1 VIGVNGLDITAQN
14 IKAGLENAKNP
25 ARTEVLCAS
34 PLILLD
40 GSHNDDSTKALANV
54 LQTYLPGQRIL
65 AVMGMMADKDVG
77 KAIENLKE
85 YFSHVVA
92 VTPTNPRAMPARD
105 FSELLLQN
113 GVSAEACDD
122 PTRGVERAIE
132 LLKCYD
138 ALVICGSLY
147 LAADVRAYLIS
158 KIKELL

>member
-1 VIGVNGLDITAQN
+1 M
-14 IKAGLENAKNP
+14 
-25 ARTEVLCAS
+25 
-34 PLILLD
+34 
-40 GSHNDDSTKALANV
+40 

-65 AVMGMMADKDVG
+65 AGMGMMADKDVG

-92 VTPTNPRAMPARD
+92 VTPTNQRAMPERD